1 MSQLAHARVRFAGD
15 GLSVV
20 RFPFAFPTPSLLLR
34 PGRGPPALHHP
45 LTESRARRFT
55 GRSRAKGKYMNTR
68 RQLGLPAL
76 TQGMGGFTTIWIGQ
90 FVSLLGSAMTRF
102 AISVWAWQT
111 TGQATSLALI
121 GFFSFAPTVLLAP
134 LAGVLIDRHSRKLVL
149 ILSDAAAAVSTL
161 ALLILHSRGALEIW
175 HLYAAGIFASA
186 FEAFQLPAFIAS
198 ISMMVDRR
206 QYARANAMQSSN
218 RFASSLAAPV
228 LAGALLVTIGLR
240 GILLIDLLTFSVAMG
255 TLAIVRIPRPERS
268 DAGKRTRLWDQ
279 VREGLTYVRTHRS
292 LIGVIALLFLLNLPG
307 SAAMIT
313 FSAMILARTGNDK
326 VILGIVQSIMGAG
339 GVVGG
344 VVVAAWGVRVH
355 RRMQAVLWLRGI
367 RRVAAFLILAVART
381 PVLWSIGAFFAT
393 FFAVAATSV
402 NTSMLQ
408 AKVPNKLQGR
418 FFSVYRVVGQA
429 TIPLGFLMAGPLVD
443 RVLEPAMAADTGLA
457 RALGPV
463 VGTGPG
469 AGMAVLFLATAVLG
483 VLTCLGATLVRPI
496 REIDRLLPDR
506 PTDEGE

>member
-1 MSQLAHARVRFAGD
+1 MNAG
-15 GLSVV
+15 
-20 RFPFAFPTPSLLLR
+20 
-34 PGRGPPALHHP
+34 
-45 LTESRARRFT
+45 
-55 GRSRAKGKYMNTR
+55 
-68 RQLGLPAL
+68 RQLGTSAL
-76 TQGMGGFTTIWIGQ
+76 TQGMGGFTTIWVGQ

-134 LAGVLIDRHSRKLVL
+134 LAGAMIDRHSRKLVL

-161 ALLILHSRGALEIW
+161 ALLILHSTGSLEIW
-175 HLYAAGIFASA
+175 HLYAVGVFASA

-198 ISMMVDRR
+198 ISMMVDRNR
-206 QYARANAMQSSN
+206 YARANAMQSSN

-240 GILLIDLLTFSVAMG
+240 GILLIDLATFTVAMG
-255 TLAIVRIPRPERS
+255 TLAIVRIPRTAPSEA
-268 DAGKRTRLWDQ
+268 AGKTRLWDQ
-279 VREGLTYVRTHRS
+279 IREGVTYVRTRPS
-292 LIGVIALLFLLNLPG
+292 LIGVIVLLFLLNLPG

-344 VVVAAWGVRVH
+344 VVVAAWGTRIR

-367 RRVAAFLILAVART
+367 RRVASFFVLAIART
-381 PVLWSIGAFFAT
+381 PILWSIGGFFAT

-408 AKVPNKLQGR
+408 AKVPNDLQGR

-429 TIPLGFLMAGPLVD
+429 TIPLGFLIAGPLVD

-457 RALGPV
+457 RALGPL

-469 AGMAVLFLATAVLG
+469 AGMAVLFLVTAVLG
-483 VLTCLGATLVRPI
+483 VLTCLGASLHRPMQ
-496 REIDRLLPDR
+496 EIDRLLPDR
-506 PTDEGE
+506 PMDKDE

>member
-1 MSQLAHARVRFAGD
+1 MRPSRKLA
-15 GLSVV
+15 
-20 RFPFAFPTPSLLLR
+20 PS
-34 PGRGPPALHHP
+34 
-45 LTESRARRFT
+45 
-55 GRSRAKGKYMNTR
+55 
-68 RQLGLPAL
+68 AL
-76 TQGMGGFTTIWIGQ
+76 TQGMGGFATIWVGQ

-134 LAGVLIDRHSRKLVL
+134 LAGALIDRHSRKLVL

-161 ALLILHSRGALEIW
+161 VILILHSTGSLEIW
-175 HLYAAGIFASA
+175 HLFALGLFASA

-206 QYARANAMQSSN
+206 HYARANAMQSSN

-228 LAGALLVTIGLR
+228 LAGGLLVTIGFR
-240 GILLIDLLTFSVAMG
+240 GILLIDLLTFAAAMG
-255 TLAIVRIPRPERS
+255 TLAMVRIPRPTPSER
-268 DAGKRTRLWDQ
+268 ARNARLRDQ
-279 VREGLTYVRTHRS
+279 IREGLTYVRTRPS
-292 LIGVIALLFLLNLPG
+292 LVSVIALLFLLNLPG

-313 FSAMILARTGNDK
+313 FPAMILARTGDNK
-326 VILGIVQSIMGAG
+326 VILGIVESIMGAG

-344 VVVAAWGVRVH
+344 VVVATWGNRIR
-355 RRMQAVLWLRGI
+355 RRMQAVLWLRGV
-367 RRVAAFLILAVART
+367 RRVAAFLVLAVART
-381 PVLWSIGAFFAT
+381 PVLWSIGGFFAA

-408 AKVPNKLQGR
+408 AKVPNELQGR
-418 FFSVYRVVGQA
+418 FFSVYRVVGQM
-429 TIPLGFLMAGPLVD
+429 TIPLGFLLAGPLVD
-443 RVLEPAMAADTGLA
+443 HVLEPAMTADTGLSSVLA
-457 RALGPV
+457 PL

-469 AGMAVLFLATAVLG
+469 AGMAVLFLTTAVLG
-483 VLTCLGATLVRPI
+483 VLTCLGASLYRPI

-506 PTDEGE
+506 PAEEDE

>member
-1 MSQLAHARVRFAGD
+1 
-15 GLSVV
+15 
-20 RFPFAFPTPSLLLR
+20 
-34 PGRGPPALHHP
+34 
-45 LTESRARRFT
+45 
-55 GRSRAKGKYMNTR
+55 MNTR
-68 RQLGLPAL
+68 RHLGLPAL
-76 TQGMGGFTTIWIGQ
+76 TRGMGGFTTIWIGQ

-121 GFFSFAPTVLLAP
+121 GFFFFAPTVLLAP
-134 LAGVLIDRHSRKLVL
+134 LAGAIIDRHSRKLVL

-161 ALLILHSRGALEIW
+161 ALLILRSTGSLEIW
-175 HLYAAGIFASA
+175 HLYAVGVFASA

-198 ISMMVDRR
+198 ISMMVDRSH
-206 QYARANAMQSSN
+206 YARANAMQGSN

-240 GILLIDLLTFSVAMG
+240 GILLIDLLTFTVAMG
-255 TLAIVRIPRPERS
+255 TLAIVRIPRPAPSEAARK
-268 DAGKRTRLWDQ
+268 ARLWDQ
-279 VREGLTYVRTHRS
+279 VREGLLYVRARPS
-292 LIGVIALLFLLNLPG
+292 LIGVIMLLFLLNLPG

-326 VILGIVQSIMGAG
+326 LILGIVQSIMGAG
-339 GVVGG
+339 GVAGG
-344 VVVAAWGVRVH
+344 VVVAAWGSRIR

-367 RRVAAFLILAVART
+367 RRVASFFVLAIART
-381 PVLWSIGAFFAT
+381 PVLWSVGGFFAT

-408 AKVPNKLQGR
+408 AKVPNELQGR

-429 TIPLGFLMAGPLVD
+429 TIPLGFLIAGPLVD

-457 RALGPV
+457 RSLGPL

-483 VLTCLGATLVRPI
+483 VLTCLGAALYRPI
-496 REIDRLLPDR
+496 REIDLLLPDR
-506 PTDEGE
+506 PMDTSE

>member
-1 MSQLAHARVRFAGD
+1 MS
-15 GLSVV
+15 
-20 RFPFAFPTPSLLLR
+20 
-34 PGRGPPALHHP
+34 
-45 LTESRARRFT
+45 ARR
-55 GRSRAKGKYMNTR
+55 R
-68 RQLGLPAL
+68 LGASAL
-76 TQGMGGFTTIWIGQ
+76 THGMGGFSTIWVGQ

-111 TGQATSLALI
+111 TGEATSLALI

-134 LAGVLIDRHSRKLVL
+134 LAGAMIDRHSRKLVL

-161 ALLILHSRGALEIW
+161 ALLILHSTGTLEIW
-175 HLYAAGIFASA
+175 HLYAVGLFASA

-206 QYARANAMQSSN
+206 HYARANAMQSSN

-228 LAGALLVTIGLR
+228 LAGALLVTVGLR

-255 TLAIVRIPRPERS
+255 TLAIVRIPRPEPSEVAR
-268 DAGKRTRLWDQ
+268 RTRLWDQ
-279 VREGLTYVRTHRS
+279 IREGLTYVRVRPS
-292 LIGVIALLFLLNLPG
+292 LIGVITLLFLLNLPG

-313 FSAMILARTGNDK
+313 FSAMVLARTGNDK
-326 VILGIVQSIMGAG
+326 IILGIVQSIMGAG
-339 GVVGG
+339 GVIGG
-344 VVVAAWGVRVH
+344 LVVAAWGSRIR
-355 RRMQAVLWLRGI
+355 RRMRAVLWLRGI
-367 RRVAAFLILAVART
+367 RRVMSFFVLAVART
-381 PVLWSIGAFFAT
+381 PVLWSIGGFFAT

-429 TIPLGFLMAGPLVD
+429 TIPLGFLIAGPLVD
-443 RVLEPAMAADTGLA
+443 RVLEPAMTTDTGLA
-457 RALGPV
+457 RVLGPL

-469 AGMAVLFLATAVLG
+469 AGMAVLFLTTAVLG
-483 VLTCLGATLVRPI
+483 ILTCLGASLYRPI
-496 REIDRLLPDR
+496 REIDRLLPDL
-506 PTDEGE
+506 TTEECE